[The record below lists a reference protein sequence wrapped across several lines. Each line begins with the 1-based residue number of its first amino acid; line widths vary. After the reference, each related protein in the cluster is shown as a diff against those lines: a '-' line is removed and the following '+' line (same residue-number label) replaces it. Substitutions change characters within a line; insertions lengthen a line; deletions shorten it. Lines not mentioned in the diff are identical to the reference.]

1 MFSCSISAALLL
13 ATALNTHGT
22 TAQTSSPKRGLVYVP
37 VGPAH
42 DDDNWDRAGSPL
54 TWYYNYKYEPSSVYA
69 DKTQEQFEFVPML
82 WGLTAGT
89 EFYDSVTAQIKAG
102 RNITRVLGFNEPDG
116 PAQYGGSNMLPS
128 LAAQVWVKNI
138 EPLGKLG
145 IKLGLPGTTGGWGGV
160 PWLNQ
165 FLGNCS
171 EILSKDSPTKKNCT
185 YDFVNIHWYGN
196 FEGLASHL
204 GTYAAAF
211 PNVTQWVTEYALDN
225 SDLRSTQQF
234 FNMSME
240 YFDRLDSVS
249 RYSYFGSFRS
259 QYSNVGPN
267 VAMLN
272 NDGNLTDIGSWYL
285 GGRATGIDPQSGT
298 KVNFASRPVGSSLL
312 AAIAAGFSFWFSSGC
327 CGSVGGNIA
336 RRRASRV

>member
-1 MFSCSISAALLL
+1 MFSPSISAGLLL
-13 ATALNTHGT
+13 AAALYTSGT
-22 TAQTSSPKRGLVYVP
+22 SAQTSSSKRGLVYVP
-37 VGPAH
+37 VGPGH
-42 DDDNWDRAGSPL
+42 DDDNWDRPGSSI
-54 TWYYNYKYEPSSVYA
+54 TWYYNYKFEPSPAYA

-82 WGLTAGT
+82 WGPTSGT

-138 EPLGKLG
+138 EPLAQLG

-171 EILSKDSPTKKNCT
+171 QILSANLPEKRNCT

-196 FEGLASHL
+196 FDGLASHL

-234 FNMSME
+234 FNTSME
-240 YFDRLDSVS
+240 YFDRLESVG

-267 VAMLN
+267 VVMLN
-272 NDGNLTDIGSWYL
+272 NDGKLTDIGSWYL
-285 GGRATGIDPQSGT
+285 GGSATGVDPQSGT
-298 KVNFASRPVGSSLL
+298 KVNSAKRLEGSSLYT
-312 AAIAAGFSFWFSSGC
+312 AMAAGFAAWASVYGY
-327 CGSVGGNIA
+327 CG
-336 RRRASRV
+336 